1 MENKQLIKY
10 KESFISKIKR
20 FFFNLFKGKKETHVQ
35 ETSNEIDDDVKK
47 TNFDEEE
54 NKFFNDLKVD
64 SCYVD
69 EFMAKK
75 KFLKYID
82 GNVEALNL
90 LSVDRLKKL
99 EEYYDEIIKENEIKI
114 KKLKANE

>member
-20 FFFNLFKGKKETHVQ
+20 FFFNLFKGKKETYVQ
-35 ETSNEIDDDVKK
+35 ETSDEINADVKK

-99 EEYYDEIIKENEIKI
+99 EEYYD
-114 KKLKANE
+114 

>member
-1 MENKQLIKY
+1 
-10 KESFISKIKR
+10 
-20 FFFNLFKGKKETHVQ
+20 
-35 ETSNEIDDDVKK
+35 
-47 TNFDEEE
+47 
-54 NKFFNDLKVD
+54 
-64 SCYVD
+64 
-69 EFMAKK
+69 MAKK

-99 EEYYDEIIKENEIKI
+99 EKYYDEIIKENEIKI

>member
-75 KFLKYID
+75 KFID

-99 EEYYDEIIKENEIKI
+99 EKYYDEIIKENEIKI